1 MARTPDLRSHATH
14 DLELIA
20 AHAAGDASGSDLAT
34 AMALVA
40 GCPAC
45 AALHHDLRAIAA
57 ALPEL
62 PAPVRPRSFTLTP
75 EQAATLRPSG
85 WRRFAGILAGP
96 RFRFAAPF
104 GTGLATLGLAGL
116 LLGVIAGAPLGAGT
130 ATSGLAAAPAA
141 APAGTLSAA
150 AASPGTNEMSTAAPA
165 AVQPSAVT
173 GRQGE
178 GPSSTSDTAPQPS
191 LAPPPNSP
199 LANDGA
205 ASPAVRQPVA
215 TAPAASPRG
224 SGGTAAL
231 GPVASPGT
239 SGGVPAADTDSKSAL
254 PPSAADAAGGPV
266 PVDLL
271 PAAGSLALL
280 SGVALVA
287 LRWVS
292 RRLAARGIT

>member
-20 AHAAGDASGSDLAT
+20 AHAAGDAAGSDLAT

-75 EQAATLRPSG
+75 EQAAALRPAG
-85 WRRFAGILAGP
+85 WRRFAAILAGP

-130 ATSGLAAAPAA
+130 ATSGLAAAPAGAPAA
-141 APAGTLSAA
+141 APSATA
-150 AASPGTNEMSTAAPA
+150 PTAISVPSAAPA
-165 AVQPSAVT
+165 AVPSPES
-173 GRQGE
+173 RQAP
-178 GPSSTSDTAPQPS
+178 GPGSTPG
-191 LAPPPNSP
+191 
-199 LANDGA
+199 GA
-205 ASPAVRQPVA
+205 T
-215 TAPAASPRG
+215 TAPAPQGTSPAASAGDFAAQSGETG
-224 SGGTAAL
+224 SDTGGTGNAVDL
-231 GPVASPGT
+231 GPGAS
-239 SGGVPAADTDSKSAL
+239 S
-254 PPSAADAAGGPV
+254 DAAGGLPPV
-266 PVDLL
+266 GAGPKSVPAPVASEVDRGPGSGEILL
-271 PAAGSLALL
+271 IAGGAALVFGS
-280 SGVALVA
+280 ALVA
-287 LRWVS
+287 LRWGS
-292 RRLAARGIT
+292 RRLA

>member
-130 ATSGLAAAPAA
+130 ATSADSSRTNSFSGAAGPEAASAAPSAAAAAPIIVSSPIPAASQVAGDAAAAPASA
-141 APAGTLSAA
+141 APTPAVFARDTSTGEGGGLPGAVPVISLVVLVLGGTL
-150 AASPGTNEMSTAAPA
+150 
-165 AVQPSAVT
+165 
-173 GRQGE
+173 
-178 GPSSTSDTAPQPS
+178 
-191 LAPPPNSP
+191 
-199 LANDGA
+199 
-205 ASPAVRQPVA
+205 
-215 TAPAASPRG
+215 
-224 SGGTAAL
+224 
-231 GPVASPGT
+231 
-239 SGGVPAADTDSKSAL
+239 
-254 PPSAADAAGGPV
+254 
-266 PVDLL
+266 
-271 PAAGSLALL
+271 
-280 SGVALVA
+280 LVA
-287 LRWVS
+287 RLLG
-292 RRLAARGIT
+292 RRLEPGP